1 MTAVVAGSHARPTGR
16 AAGAAV
22 DGAAAAGRYRIGEVA
37 RRVGVSPS
45 ALRLWERQGLVR
57 PFRTAARYR
66 LYSEA
71 DVAHLARVARMRNE
85 RVSAPGIRRLLRRS
99 APMSSPVA
107 GALRALRRERGL
119 SLREASQRSGLSVSF
134 LSALERGTTGASVA
148 TVQRLTS
155 AYGSTLLDL
164 FGPAARTDRRV
175 VRRRKR
181 PVLEVGHGVRIEQLA
196 RGAVHLEPQLFVL
209 APGASSEEA
218 YAHDGEEF
226 LYVVAGAVSLWIGEA
241 EHYRL
246 DEGDAVS
253 FPSSLPHRWRN
264 AAGGETRLLWIN
276 TPPTF

>member
-1 MTAVVAGSHARPTGR
+1 
-16 AAGAAV
+16 
-22 DGAAAAGRYRIGEVA
+22 
-37 RRVGVSPS
+37 VSPS

-85 RVSAPGIRRLLRRS
+85 RVSAPGIRLLLRRS

-226 LYVVAGAVSLWIGEA
+226 LYVLAGAVSLWIGEA